1 MVYVVLILA
10 AVALLSFAFGL
21 LGNLPATP
29 DWLVGTSS
37 LLVEYISW
45 PVHILASILN
55 DHLFYGSLIIVA
67 AVMAWEPV
75 YHSIMWVLRKIPIL
89 GIK

>member
-1 MVYVVLILA
+1 MIYVVLILA

-29 DWLVGTSS
+29 DWLINSS
-37 LLVEYISW
+37 DLLIQYVAW
-45 PVHILASILN
+45 PVHIMTSILN
-55 DHLFYGSLIIVA
+55 DHLFYGSLILVA
-67 AVMAWEPV
+67 AVMAWEPI
-75 YHSIMWVLRKIPIL
+75 YHSIMWVLKKIPIL